1 MCFFCEFPIHFKI
14 SNAWLKVACISKYSH
29 VWPSMGCKYFD
40 NVYEKGYVSF
50 LSEDFL
56 ISWVYDYL
64 FGGNR
69 PRMLLRMEISSI

>member
-1 MCFFCEFPIHFKI
+1 MLGWKLHAFQSTHMCGQW
-14 SNAWLKVACISKYSH
+14 S
-29 VWPSMGCKYFD
+29 SMGCKYFD

-69 PRMLLRMEISSI
+69 PRMLLRMEISSIWRNVDF